1 MVWPDLI
8 LISSS
13 QRKKCDFTAS
23 SQRKTGFL
31 ASLQRKTWF
40 TASSQRGYSAKRGL
54 QRVHRAKARIS
65 IRYRSWDWPD
75 IPVQPD
81 PFICTCSAQSRHNDT
96 SMNFMV
102 SSCLSR
108 IAS

>member
-75 IPVQPD
+75 ILFKKKYYSSDIDRILKTGSILDPD
-81 PFICTCSAQSRHNDT
+81 
-96 SMNFMV
+96 
-102 SSCLSR
+102 
-108 IAS
+108 